1 MQLQY
6 QGMNMMQRFPE
17 MVMWEKDGKPVQ
29 GWNVHEVQI
38 YDERPEK
45 LHFMTK
51 YSLGTPGCRPVET
64 GQAKWTFQP
73 DGGLYL
79 WISPQLCRQES
90 EVALCLTVPQW
101 MERLDVEYCGS
112 AGPGHSGQ
120 VGDEMGIWLSNVQW
134 ASVTNIAGLG
144 LYFESDRAMSVRL
157 QDFQTEDGVERRL
170 YLCPARTKGK
180 DCHLHIQPILKD
192 DGGVCY
198 EAGGCH

>member
-1 MQLQY
+1 
-6 QGMNMMQRFPE
+6 
-17 MVMWEKDGKPVQ
+17 
-29 GWNVHEVQI
+29 
-38 YDERPEK
+38 
-45 LHFMTK
+45 MTK
-51 YSLGTPGCRPVET
+51 YCWEPGMPSRGDGTG
-64 GQAKWTFQP
+64 KWTFQP

-144 LYFESDRAMSVRL
+144 LYFESDRAMSIRL

-170 YLCPARTKGK
+170 YLVLQERRGRIA
-180 DCHLHIQPILKD
+180 ISIFSQS
-192 DGGVCY
+192 
-198 EAGGCH
+198 